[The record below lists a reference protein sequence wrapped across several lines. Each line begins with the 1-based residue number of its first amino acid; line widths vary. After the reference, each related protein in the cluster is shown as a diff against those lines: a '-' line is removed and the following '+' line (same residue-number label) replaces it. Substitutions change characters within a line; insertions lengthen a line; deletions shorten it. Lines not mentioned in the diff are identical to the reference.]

1 MAELQPPPD
10 ELARWVEDACERA
23 LDLVADLDDEQLVGP
38 LLAGVN
44 PMIWEIGHLAWFQEK
59 FVLRNACS
67 EPPILELEDALY
79 DSGAIPHDTRWR
91 LVLPSRAETA
101 AYMRDVAARVADR
114 VRRPDA
120 TDVVHHFARYTVHHY
135 DTHTEALTYTR
146 HTLGYP
152 QPALP
157 GLTDAEG
164 PKDAAAGPLPDD
176 ARIPGGEFL
185 LGALRADPFVFDN
198 EKWAHPARVEPFA
211 MGRGAVTQADFAA
224 FVEDGGY
231 EDPRLWSDG
240 GAWLAATGAK
250 HPLYW
255 RRGPEGGWQRRHFDR
270 WVDLKPHLPV
280 SHVCWWEADAYCRW
294 AGRRL
299 PTETEWEYAATG
311 GERTKPTFP
320 WGDELPGPAQA
331 ATDWR
336 SPGPV
341 DVAACPDGDSPF
353 GCRQMIGNVWEWTAS
368 DFAAYPNFERDAYTE
383 NSEQFFGSRKV
394 LRGGAWATR
403 GRYLRSTYRNYFT
416 PDRRDVLAGF
426 RTCALTP

>member
-1 MAELQPPPD
+1 MAVMQPSPD
-10 ELARWVEDACERA
+10 ELATWVEDGCERA

-38 LLAGVN
+38 LMPGVN
-44 PMIWEIGHLAWFQEK
+44 PMIWEIAHLAWFQEK

-67 EPPILELEDALY
+67 EAPILDLEDALY

-91 LVLPSRAETA
+91 LVLPSREDTI
-101 AYMRDVAARVADR
+101 AYMRDVAARVSER
-114 VRRPDA
+114 VRRADA
-120 TDVVHHFARYTVHHY
+120 TDVVRHFARYTVHHY

-152 QPALP
+152 QPSLP
-157 GLTDAEG
+157 GLTDAG
-164 PKDAAAGPLPDD
+164 APKGVDAGPLPGD
-176 ARIPGGEFL
+176 AHVPGGEFL
-185 LGALRADPFVFDN
+185 LGAVRAEPFVFDN
-198 EKWAHPARVEPFA
+198 EKWAHPVQVEPFA

-224 FVEDGGY
+224 FVDDGGY

-240 GAWLAATGAK
+240 GAWLAATGAQ

-270 WVDLKPHLPV
+270 WIDLEPDLPV
-280 SHVCWWEADAYCRW
+280 SHVCWWEADAFCRW

-299 PTETEWEYAATG
+299 PTEAEWEYAATG
-311 GERTKPTFP
+311 GDRTKPTFP
-320 WGDELPGPAQA
+320 WGEEPPGPAQA

-336 SPGPV
+336 SLGPV
-341 DVAACPDGDSPF
+341 DVAACPDGESPF
-353 GCRQMIGNVWEWTAS
+353 GCRQMIGNVWEWTTS
-368 DFAAYPNFERDAYTE
+368 DFAPYPNFERDAYQE
-383 NSEQFFGSRKV
+383 NSEPFFGTRKV

-426 RTCALTP
+426 RTCARPQ